1 MANAPRNKRAA
12 TSYDWR
18 LVRWI
23 WTFVRPY
30 RGLFFTSLFLMP
42 LNTCFSLAQPYMIKL
57 TVDLFLS
64 PRAGHQPPR
73 WLAPALSAAGS
84 HGLAVMGAIYAV
96 LLLGEFSCFF
106 GQFYLTMMVA
116 QYSLSDL
123 RLALFRHVEQLPM
136 TFFDRNPVGRLVS
149 RMTTDID
156 AINEMFGSGSLTL
169 LMDLLTL
176 SGIIVIMLSLSF
188 HLGLWAM
195 CALPPLLVIIRFFQV
210 RSRVVYGEI
219 RDRLAALNSYLSEA
233 IGGVSIVQLFTRQQE
248 TAREFDVLNRQA
260 RDSQMMANVYEAGQ
274 FSIIEAI
281 SSITIGIILWVG
293 GGEAMHRL
301 VGLGT
306 LFAFIE
312 YAKMFFLPL
321 RDVSSKYTVLQ
332 SALAS
337 AERLEELM
345 REPVKIE
352 SPALPRTPTVKRGRI
367 VFDDV
372 RFSYRRGEPVL
383 KGLSF
388 TIEPGQK
395 IAIVG
400 ATGSGKSTIIKLLNR
415 FYDVEGGRI
424 LVDGVDVREWALP
437 DLRRAIGLVQQ
448 DVQMFSGTIL
458 DNVRLSRV
466 DLTEAEIRQALARAQ
481 ALDFVERLPAGLN
494 ETLRERGS
502 NLSAGQRQ
510 LLSFARALAY
520 DPGILVMD
528 EATSSV
534 DSETERLIQ
543 VALLHLL
550 EGRTALVV
558 AHRLSTIEK
567 ADRIMVLSH
576 GELRESGTHQELLAY
591 RGLYYR
597 LFELQY
603 ARIGSD
609 ESAAG
614 AEGPGGR

>member
-1 MANAPRNKRAA
+1 M
-12 TSYDWR
+12 
-18 LVRWI
+18 RWI

>member
-1 MANAPRNKRAA
+1 MATKPQPKR
-12 TSYDWR
+12 TVSSYDWG
-18 LVRWI
+18 LLKWI

-30 RGLFFTSLFLMP
+30 RRLFFASLILMP
-42 LNTCFSLAQPYMIKL
+42 LNTCFSLGQPYMIKL
-57 TVDLFLS
+57 TVDLFIS
-64 PRAGHQPPR
+64 PRAGHHPPR
-73 WLAPALSAAGS
+73 WLAPALAAAGS
-84 HGLAVMGAIYAV
+84 HGLAVMGAIYAL

-106 GQFYLTMMVA
+106 GQFYLTMIVA

-123 RLALFRHVEQLPM
+123 RLALFRHVERLP
-136 TFFDRNPVGRLVS
+136 TAFFDRNPVGRLVS

-176 SGIIVIMLSLSF
+176 SGIIVIMVTLSF
-188 HLGLWAM
+188 HLGLWAI

-233 IGGVSIVQLFTRQQE
+233 IGGVSIVQLFTRQAE
-248 TAREFDVLNRQA
+248 TGREFDVLNREA
-260 RDSQMMANVYEAGQ
+260 RDSQMMANFYEAGQ
-274 FSIIEAI
+274 FSLIEAI
-281 SSITIGIILWVG
+281 SSITIGVIVWVG
-293 GGEAMHRL
+293 GGEVMHRL
-301 VGLGT
+301 VSMGT

-352 SPALPRTPTVKRGRI
+352 SPAVPRTPAVKRGRI
-367 VFDDV
+367 VFDNV
-372 RFSYRRGEPVL
+372 GFSYRRGEPVL
-383 KGLSF
+383 KGISF

-415 FYDVEGGRI
+415 FYDVEEGRI

-448 DVQMFSGTIL
+448 DVQIFSGTIL
-458 DNVRLSRV
+458 DNVRLSRR
-466 DLTEAEIRQALARAQ
+466 DLSEAEVRRALERAQ
-481 ALDFVERLPAGLN
+481 ALDFVDGLPAGLA
-494 ETLRERGS
+494 EDLHERGA

-543 VALLHLL
+543 VAVMHLL
-550 EGRTALVV
+550 AGRTALVV

-576 GELRESGTHQELLAY
+576 GELRESGTHLELLAH

-603 ARIGSD
+603 ARAGSD
-609 ESAAG
+609 QPTAG
-614 AEGPGGR
+614 AEGTTDR

>member
-1 MANAPRNKRAA
+1 MANESRKRTT

-30 RGLFFTSLFLMP
+30 RGLFFTSLCLMP

-73 WLAPALSAAGS
+73 WLAFALNAAGA
-84 HGLAVMGAIYAV
+84 HGLAMMGAIYAV

-106 GQFYLTMMVA
+106 GQFYLTMIVA

-136 TFFDRNPVGRLVS
+136 AFFDRNPVGRLVS

-352 SPALPRTPTVKRGRI
+352 SPATPHTPAVKRGRI
-367 VFDDV
+367 VFDNV

-424 LVDGVDVREWALP
+424 LVDGVDVRQWALP

-466 DLTEAEIRQALARAQ
+466 DLSEAEIRQALARAQ

-576 GELRESGTHQELLAY
+576 GELRESGTHQELLAH

-603 ARIGSD
+603 ARVGSG